1 MNHLF
6 AAAIIAIAGS
16 GLMSQDQAQT
26 HMQRFIAAQPQ
37 LEKYLDAL
45 QPKEAI
51 ELLEGMIP
59 DTIPDVG
66 KGSEDPEVLRA
77 GIVEISALQIM
88 FVYLGRA
95 QVLSGEV
102 EKAIDSLKKAKDM
115 ADLKA
120 TGTEDL
126 INLQI
131 QGMTQT
137 MEQSKAR
144 LKEIENVL
152 AKKKDLESKNK
163 LKMNKL
169 DREQLQAITKDMPN
183 LENQTKICNE
193 ALEKLPAVIQQMNE
207 AISVEKANAEKFAPA
222 IADLEDSLKKEQ
234 ELISSDFGGDKAK
247 YVSSAVNAKG
257 ILEKQK
263 TMQDKASFLN
273 RLLVLDPVNKDVQKQ
288 LALLIG
294 NN

>member
-1 MNHLF
+1 MNHLV

-26 HMQRFIAAQPQ
+26 HMQRLIAAQPQ

-66 KGSEDPEVLRA
+66 KGSEDPKALRA
-77 GIVEISALQIM
+77 GITEISALQIM

-95 QVLSGEV
+95 QVLSGEI

-115 ADLKA
+115 ADIKA
-120 TGTEDL
+120 AGTEDF

-131 QGMTQT
+131 QGMTQAV
-137 MEQSKAR
+137 EQSKVR

-169 DREQLQAITKDMPN
+169 DKEQLAAITKDMPN

-193 ALEKLPAVIQQMNE
+193 TIEKMPAAIQQMSE

-257 ILEKQK
+257 ILERQK

-273 RLLVLDPVNKDVQKQ
+273 RLLVLDPANKDVQKQ
-288 LALLIG
+288 LTLLIG